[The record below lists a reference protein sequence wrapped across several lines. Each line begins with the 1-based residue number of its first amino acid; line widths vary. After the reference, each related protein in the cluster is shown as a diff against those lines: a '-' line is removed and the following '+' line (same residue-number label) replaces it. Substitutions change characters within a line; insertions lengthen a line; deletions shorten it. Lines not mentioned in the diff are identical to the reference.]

1 MTGGIMLDEFAEY
14 TLKTVGVILSGTGI
28 CIFGLYIGIFRGKK
42 ASKSQL
48 EMEVKSI
55 LERQ

>member
-1 MTGGIMLDEFAEY
+1 MLDEFAEY

-28 CIFGLYIGIFRGKK
+28 CIFGLYIGIFRGQNT
-42 ASKSQL
+42 SKSQL